1 MCENLR
7 KGKGKKEAPQVLE
20 RGFSPITKVTGF
32 QPIYLS
38 MKNIMKN
45 IIDFTRILANENIN
59 FNLAK
64 NKKLC

>member
-1 MCENLR
+1 MI
-7 KGKGKKEAPQVLE
+7 LE
-20 RGFSPITKVTGF
+20 
-32 QPIYLS
+32 

-45 IIDFTRILANENIN
+45 IIDFTRILANENNN